1 MRVILFQSVA
11 NLGMAGQ
18 IVEVKPGY
26 FRNYL
31 EPRGL
36 ALRETPGAVRLLASK
51 KRKIEQIL
59 LKEKSQAE
67 EARNI
72 LTGIE
77 LTFTLKAGEQGRLFG
92 SVTNKDIAEALKE
105 KGIEVDRHK
114 IELPEAIKTL
124 GRHIARVRLH
134 TEVIAELPFTVEREQ
149 ASGVASPAA
158 SAATPS
164 PESPAAA
171 GEPSDAPAPSP
182 AE

>member
-1 MRVILFQSVA
+1 
-11 NLGMAGQ
+11 MAGQ
-18 IVEVKPGY
+18 IVDVKPGY
-26 FRNYL
+26 FRNFL

-67 EARNI
+67 EARNV

-77 LTFTLKAGEQGRLFG
+77 LTFTLKAGEKGRLFG
-92 SVTNKDIAEALKE
+92 SITNKNIAEALME

-114 IELPEAIKTL
+114 IELPEAVKTL
-124 GRHIARVRLH
+124 GRHVARVRLH

-149 ASGVASPAA
+149 GAAEQAAPAPAA
-158 SAATPS
+158 EPS
-164 PESPAAA
+164 PESPAH
-171 GEPSDAPAPSP
+171 ESSDAPAPAP